1 MNAPAKLG
9 AYAVVLALSFA
20 GGAALGTAVGP
31 IGDGGDDGNGD
42 MNMEM
47 DVEHGMRPNPDG
59 RLAAI
64 ASIGDRR

>member
-20 GGAALGTAVGP
+20 GGAALGNAVGP
-31 IGDGGDDGNGD
+31 LGDGSDGGNGD

-47 DVEHGMRPNPDG
+47 NMNVTGVRP
-59 RLAAI
+59 
-64 ASIGDRR
+64 